1 MNLKHA
7 PILLIIFIL
16 GCSSAAPKPLK
27 VNSNEQADVYTTPT
41 AIYKELGAISINV
54 KNECNLE
61 KTVVSHFASFSK
73 EYGLT
78 VGTKNDDRS
87 AQNFLEMEITKLIAG
102 RAGNGFGG
110 RWVVSEME
118 ILAKFNGKQSL
129 QVCSAGLGV
138 NPFANFKA
146 CDRLERCSKQLG
158 HKLAQWV
165 SQELK

>member
-1 MNLKHA
+1 MNLKNPA
-7 PILLIIFIL
+7 IFLVIFIF
-16 GCSSAAPKPLK
+16 GCSSTTPKPLK
-27 VNSNEQADVYTTPT
+27 ANSNEQADVYITPT
-41 AIYKELGAISINV
+41 AKYKEPGAISINA

-73 EYGLT
+73 EYGFT
-78 VGTKNDDRS
+78 VGTKNDDRTV
-87 AQNFLEMEITKLIAG
+87 QNFLEIEITKLTAG
-102 RAGNGFGG
+102 RAGSGFGG

-158 HKLAQWV
+158 QKLAQWV
-165 SQELK
+165 SHEL